1 VSRGSGAQRSTSV
14 VSAGIL
20 LGLAVGVFGVSFGLI
35 AVTAGLSPAKACAM
49 SLLVFT
55 GASQFAAVGVV
66 GAGGSPVAAIASALF
81 LGARNAAY
89 GLTMAPV
96 LHGRLP
102 KRLLAAQ
109 LVIDESTALAMAQS
123 DHREQQRGF
132 WAAGV
137 GIYVFWNI
145 GTLVGALGGQLIG
158 KPETWGLDA
167 AFPAAFVALLIP
179 HLRKV
184 GGKQTAL
191 LGAALALFF
200 TPILPPGIP
209 ILVAAV
215 ASVVGLRRR
224 TTP

>member
-1 VSRGSGAQRSTSV
+1 METEAAASRSV
-14 VSAGIL
+14 VTAGVL
-20 LGLAVGVFGVSFGLI
+20 LGLAVGVFGISFGLI
-35 AVTAGLSPAKACAM
+35 AVTAGLTPIKACAM

-66 GAGGSPVAAIASALF
+66 GAGGSPAAAIASALF

-96 LHGRLP
+96 LQGRLP
-102 KRLLAAQ
+102 KRLLAAHI
-109 LVIDESTALAMAQS
+109 VIDESTALAMAQS
-123 DHREQQRGF
+123 DNRDRQRGF
-132 WAAGV
+132 WAAGLS
-137 GIYVFWNI
+137 IYVFWNI
-145 GTLVGALGGQLIG
+145 GTAIGAFGGQLIG

-167 AFPAAFVALLIP
+167 AFPAAFVALLVP

-191 LGAALALFF
+191 LGAAIALLL

-209 ILVAAV
+209 ILAAAL
-215 ASVVGLRRR
+215 ASVVGLTRVAKS
-224 TTP
+224 

>member
-1 VSRGSGAQRSTSV
+1 VT
-14 VSAGIL
+14 AGVL

-35 AVTAGLSPAKACAM
+35 AVTAGLTPLKACAM

-96 LHGRLP
+96 LKGRLP
-102 KRLLAAQ
+102 VRLLAAQ
-109 LVIDESTALAMAQS
+109 LVIDESTALAVAQES
-123 DHREQQRGF
+123 IDERQRGF

-137 GIYVFWNI
+137 SIYVFWNI
-145 GTLVGALGGQLIG
+145 GTVIGALGGQLIG

-167 AFPAAFVALLIP
+167 AFPAAFIALLIP

-184 GGKQTAL
+184 GGKQSAL
-191 LGAALALFF
+191 LGGLIALVL
-200 TPILPPGIP
+200 TPVLPPGIP

-215 ASVVGLRRR
+215 ASVLGLRRG

>member
-1 VSRGSGAQRSTSV
+1 VSRGSEAQRSASV
-14 VSAGIL
+14 VSAGVL

-35 AVTAGLSPAKACAM
+35 AVTAGLSPLKACAM

-96 LHGRLP
+96 LQGRLP

-109 LVIDESTALAMAQS
+109 LVIDESTALAMAQP
-123 DHREQQRGF
+123 DNPDRQRGF

-137 GIYVFWNI
+137 SIYVFWNI
-145 GTLVGALGGQLIG
+145 GTVIGALGGQLIG

-191 LGAALALFF
+191 LGAALAVAL

-215 ASVVGLRRR
+215 ASVLGLRRR
-224 TTP
+224 ITP

>member
-1 VSRGSGAQRSTSV
+1 
-14 VSAGIL
+14 L

-35 AVTAGLSPAKACAM
+35 AVTAGLSPAKASAM

-55 GASQFAAVGVV
+55 GASQFAAVGVA

-96 LHGRLP
+96 LTGRLP

-123 DHREQQRGF
+123 ENRERQRGF

-145 GTLVGALGGQLIG
+145 GTVIGALGGQLIG

-191 LGAALALFF
+191 LGAALAIAL

-215 ASVVGLRRR
+215 ASVLGLRRR

>member
-1 VSRGSGAQRSTSV
+1 VSRGSGAQRSASV
-14 VSAGIL
+14 VSAGVL

-35 AVTAGLSPAKACAM
+35 AVTAGLSPAKASAM

-96 LHGRLP
+96 LEGRLP

-123 DHREQQRGF
+123 DNGERQRGF

-137 GIYVFWNI
+137 SIYVFWNI
-145 GTLVGALGGQLIG
+145 GTVIGALGGQLIG

-191 LGAALALFF
+191 LGAALAIAL

-215 ASVVGLRRR
+215 ASVLGLRRR

>member
-1 VSRGSGAQRSTSV
+1 M
-14 VSAGIL
+14 
-20 LGLAVGVFGVSFGLI
+20 AVGVFGVSFGLI

-89 GLTMAPV
+89 GLTMAPIMT
-96 LHGRLP
+96 GRLP
-102 KRLLAAQ
+102 KRLVAAQ

-123 DHREQQRGF
+123 DNRERQRGF
-132 WAAGV
+132 WAVGV
-137 GIYVFWNI
+137 SIYVFWNI
-145 GTLVGALGGQLIG
+145 GTVIGALGGQLIG

-179 HLRKV
+179 HLRRV

-191 LGAALALFF
+191 LGAAFAIAL

-209 ILVAAV
+209 ILFAAV
-215 ASVVGLRRR
+215 ASVLGLRRR
-224 TTP
+224 TAP

>member
-1 VSRGSGAQRSTSV
+1 MSRGSGAQRSASV
-14 VSAGIL
+14 VSAGVL

-35 AVTAGLSPAKACAM
+35 AVTAGLSPAKASAM

-66 GAGGSPVAAIASALF
+66 GAGGSPATAIASALF

-96 LHGRLP
+96 LEGRLP

-123 DHREQQRGF
+123 NNRERQRGF

-137 GIYVFWNI
+137 SIYVFWNI
-145 GTLVGALGGQLIG
+145 GTVIGALGGQLIG

-191 LGAALALFF
+191 LGAALAIAL

-215 ASVVGLRRR
+215 SSVLGLRRR

>member
-1 VSRGSGAQRSTSV
+1 
-14 VSAGIL
+14 L

-35 AVTAGLSPAKACAM
+35 AVTAGLSPAKASAM

-96 LHGRLP
+96 LTGRLP

-123 DHREQQRGF
+123 ENRERQRGF

-145 GTLVGALGGQLIG
+145 GTVIGALGGQLIG

-191 LGAALALFF
+191 LGAALAIAL

-215 ASVVGLRRR
+215 ASVLGLRRR

>member
-1 VSRGSGAQRSTSV
+1 VSGTRGAKESGSV
-14 VSAGIL
+14 VAAGVL

-35 AVTAGLSPAKACAM
+35 AVTAGLTPLKACAM

-89 GLTMAPV
+89 GLTMAPI
-96 LHGRLP
+96 LKGRLP

-109 LVIDESTALAMAQS
+109 LVIDESTALAMAQ
-123 DHREQQRGF
+123 DDNHERQRGF
-132 WAAGV
+132 WAAGIS
-137 GIYVFWNI
+137 IYVFWNL
-145 GTLVGALGGQLIG
+145 GTLVGAFGGQLIG

-184 GGKQTAL
+184 GGKQSAL
-191 LGAALALFF
+191 LAPLIALVL
-200 TPILPPGIP
+200 TPVLPPGIP
-209 ILVAAV
+209 ILCAAL
-215 ASVVGLRRR
+215 ASLVGLRKQVMA
-224 TTP
+224 

>member
-1 VSRGSGAQRSTSV
+1 
-14 VSAGIL
+14 
-20 LGLAVGVFGVSFGLI
+20 
-35 AVTAGLSPAKACAM
+35 M

-66 GAGGSPVAAIASALF
+66 GAGGSPAAAIASALF

-96 LHGRLP
+96 LEGRLP

-123 DHREQQRGF
+123 NNRERQRGF

-137 GIYVFWNI
+137 SIYVFWNI
-145 GTLVGALGGQLIG
+145 GTVIGALGGQLIG

-191 LGAALALFF
+191 LGAALAIAL

-215 ASVVGLRRR
+215 ASVLGLRRR

>member
-1 VSRGSGAQRSTSV
+1 M
-14 VSAGIL
+14 
-20 LGLAVGVFGVSFGLI
+20 AVGTFGVSFGLI
-35 AVTAGLSPAKACAM
+35 AVTAGLSPAKASAM

-89 GLTMAPV
+89 GLTMAAV
-96 LHGRLP
+96 LKGRLP

-109 LVIDESTALAMAQS
+109 LVIDESTALAMAQP
-123 DHREQQRGF
+123 DDRQQQRGF

-137 GIYVFWNI
+137 SIYVFWNI
-145 GTLVGALGGQLIG
+145 GTVIGALGGQLIG

-191 LGAALALFF
+191 LGAALAIAL

-215 ASVVGLRRR
+215 ASVLGLRRR